1 MRNRLLASVVLLFVF
16 AMAGRAQTTAGI
28 GSVLAVESTAKR
40 ITANN
45 ATLKLYAEQLVE
57 LQAAW
62 QKKIQ
67 ALNDEYAALIKERD
81 ALIGDMKVGA
91 KCSQC
96 GEYKSSFEKRGVNFE
111 KHLGDVKGYAVP
123 ATTAELETTRAK
135 YKELLAYKK
144 VQIQTLTQGGDKNTV
159 AKQKE
164 IDTLKALNQT
174 LCTEITTH
182 SQTYAKRI
190 EAEVKAKHDGW
201 IDDLMNYA
209 SAILIIDDKT
219 TIGKA
224 RVVAIG
230 AAFEKKS
237 AEIREMVKT
246 QVAEKQKTAEEK
258 IAVNTVKIKA
268 LDASAKEYLDPLNE
282 KLSSLKQELADAN
295 SKLLKLG
302 LKDTARLALNAEIK
316 KLTTDIAVTG
326 GNIKSYNTSYNANVL
341 TLTTENKV
349 LKDQNWQLTVNLPK
363 IQAAE
368 IAKVK
373 PGYDQ
378 QKVAANAMAAMS
390 AAQLAPARLAF
401 NTKGNAYK
409 ILNDTYEGYAIA
421 ESNRMLIAAQG
432 VGCSV
437 FNDARTF
444 ATLNWN
450 KVYPCVSGITTMA
463 KPYSSN
469 VFGTYCPSSSSPN
482 YLSNYKSFLRGLTGD
497 DLAAV
502 KGNSNATWFEKVSQ

>member
-1 MRNRLLASVVLLFVF
+1 MNKPVFAFVCFVF
-16 AMAGRAQTTAGI
+16 LFATAARSQTTAGI
-28 GSVLAVESTAKR
+28 GSVVAVESAAKR

-45 ATLKLYAEQLVE
+45 ATLKLYADELVE

-81 ALIGDMKVGA
+81 ALIGDMKIGA

-111 KHLGDVKGYAVP
+111 KHLGEVKGYAVP
-123 ATTAELETTRAK
+123 ATTTELETTRAK
-135 YKELLAYKK
+135 YRDLLAYKK
-144 VQIQTLTQGGDKNTV
+144 VQIQTLTQGGDKSVV

-164 IDTLKALNQT
+164 IDALKTQNQT

-182 SQTYAKRI
+182 SQTYAKSV
-190 EAEVKAKHDGW
+190 EAEVKAKHDTW

-209 SAILIIDDKT
+209 SAILIADDKI

-224 RVVAIG
+224 RVVAID
-230 AAFEKKS
+230 AAFAKKS
-237 AEIREMVKT
+237 EEIKELVKT
-246 QVAEKQKTAEEK
+246 QVAEKQKAAEGKITINIEK
-258 IAVNTVKIKA
+258 LKNLDIA
-268 LDASAKEYLDPLNE
+268 AKEYLEPLSQ
-282 KLSSLKQELADAN
+282 KLNGLKQDLADAN
-295 SKLLKLG
+295 SKLVKLG
-302 LKDTARLALNAEIK
+302 LKDTARISLATDVKRLIAEIG
-316 KLTTDIAVTG
+316 VTSG
-326 GNIKSYNTSYNANVL
+326 TIKSYTTSYNANVL
-341 TLTTENKV
+341 SLNTENKV
-349 LKDQNWQLTVNLPK
+349 LKDQNWQLTVNLAK
-363 IQAAE
+363 MQAAE

-378 QKVAANAMAAMS
+378 QKITANALAAT
-390 AAQLAPARLAF
+390 ATTQLASARLAF
-401 NTKGNAYK
+401 TAKGTAYK
-409 ILNDTYEGYAIA
+409 TLNNTYESYSIA
-421 ESNRMLIAAQG
+421 ESNRMFIAAQG

-450 KVYPCVSGITTMA
+450 KIYPCVSGVTTMA
-463 KPYSSN
+463 KPYNSN
-469 VFGTYCPSSSSPN
+469 VFGTYCASASSPN
-482 YLSNYKSFLRGLTGD
+482 YLANYKSFLRGLAGD